1 MRGSLGWQDDG
12 ESFVPT
18 VGGLLD
24 GLPDTDAG
32 SSLHMFLEPKDIATI
47 PGLPQHVYDEAARSD
62 GARQMGY
69 SVTNN
74 LPTGG
79 ASAVDP
85 VDAPQDNS
93 ASDAAHD

>member
-47 PGLPQHVYDEAARSD
+47 RGYRNMCMTRRR
-62 GARQMGY
+62 GATELAKWDIR
-69 SVTNN
+69 
-74 LPTGG
+74 
-79 ASAVDP
+79 
-85 VDAPQDNS
+85 
-93 ASDAAHD
+93 